1 MLVYIVSLY
10 LIAFFI
16 ITFSLGYLLIYLIIL
31 IFGSRVSKSK
41 IDIGLVALAIVF
53 IIFIGGFLIR
63 NI

>member
-16 ITFSLGYLLIYLIIL
+16 ITFSLAYLLIYLIIL